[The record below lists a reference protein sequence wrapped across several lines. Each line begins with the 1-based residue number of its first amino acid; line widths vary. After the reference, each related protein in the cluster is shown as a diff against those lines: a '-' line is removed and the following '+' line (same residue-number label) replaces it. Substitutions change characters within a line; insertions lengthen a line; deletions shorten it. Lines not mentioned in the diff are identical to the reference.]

1 MDGNLGR
8 ISRLVGVK
16 LIVLSALERPSSAR
30 LNIRQRREKM
40 ELLLGIFSAFGLSAS
55 AGLNAYIPLLVIG
68 VIAHYFPDT
77 LKLAQPWDLLANPWI
92 LILLGVLVIIEMVA
106 DKVPAV
112 NHLNDV
118 IQTVVRPAAGAI
130 AFAASAKVITD
141 IHPVLALA
149 CGLLMAGT
157 VHVAKAAALRPA
169 VTATTG
175 GAGNVPVSIAED
187 IVSFATSVLAVVIP
201 VFIGALLI
209 ILLALVIWRLW
220 LRADKAET
228 A

>member
-1 MDGNLGR
+1 ME
-8 ISRLVGVK
+8 
-16 LIVLSALERPSSAR
+16 ALTGLFA
-30 LNIRQRREKM
+30 
-40 ELLLGIFSAFGLSAS
+40 AFGLSAS
-55 AGLNAYIPLLVIG
+55 AGLNAYIPLLVVG
-68 VIAHYFPDT
+68 VIAHYWPDT

-112 NHLNDV
+112 NHINDV

-130 AFAASAKVITD
+130 AFAASAKVVTD
-141 IHPVLALA
+141 INPVLALA
-149 CGLLMAGT
+149 CGLLMAGG
-157 VHVAKAAALRPA
+157 VHVVKAAALRPA

-187 IVSFATSVLAVVIP
+187 ILAFFASVFAILLPIVM
-201 VFIGALLI
+201 GTLLI
-209 ILLALVIWRLW
+209 VLLALVLWWLWR
-220 LRADKAET
+220 RTDKART